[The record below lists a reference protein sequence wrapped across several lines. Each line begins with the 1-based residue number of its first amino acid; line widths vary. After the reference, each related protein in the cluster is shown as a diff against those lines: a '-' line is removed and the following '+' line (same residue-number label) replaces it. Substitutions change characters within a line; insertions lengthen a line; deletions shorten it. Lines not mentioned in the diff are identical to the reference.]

1 MLSPDK
7 VQEGHGVVWH
17 AAALRPPG
25 EVVLQHEPL
34 RVSPLQLLPGGAA
47 LELRVTDLERPDR
60 VVGQDVFSQ
69 LRYLN
74 GTVALRIPIAGPV
87 LGSAKWEVGGVDEAC
102 LEIFHCPN
110 RWRCSR

>member
-1 MLSPDK
+1 MGECIWSVIRIYLSCDEMLSPDK

-34 RVSPLQLLPGGAA
+34 RVSPLHLLAGGAA

-60 VVGQDVFSQ
+60 VVGEDVFSQ

-74 GTVALRIPIAGPV
+74 GTVALRIPTAGPV
-87 LGSAKWEVGGVDEAC
+87 LITFLLQVVM
-102 LEIFHCPN
+102 P
-110 RWRCSR
+110 